1 MEIKVDKD
9 GNIDFGSVTVP
20 KSWNELTLKMYTD
33 IERYYSDKEN
43 SFDTR
48 DILNILCGLTRDDID
63 QLPIEFVERILGNL
77 NWLFKTPDWGEPKNY
92 TEINGEKYI
101 VNIQDKLKVGE
112 FVAVDT
118 AMKADKHNYAAIL
131 AILCRK
137 EGELYDA
144 KFENEVLTNRIE
156 MWENVP
162 VTKVMPIISFFMQCF
177 MILQMPSQLSLEVRE
192 AINHTRNNI
201 ETLHQDGDL
210 TKRYMKSAMKKLK
223 KLEKSISSI

>member
-1 MEIKVDKD
+1 MEIDYGKWTIPN
-9 GNIDFGSVTVP
+9 G
-20 KSWNELTLKMYTD
+20 WNELTLKQYQE
-33 IERYYSDKEN
+33 IERYYSDKDKK
-43 SFDTR
+43 FDVR
-48 DILNILCGLTRDDID
+48 DVLELFTDHSRDEVS

-137 EGELYDA
+137 EGELYDS
-144 KFENEVLTNRIE
+144 KFENEVLDKRIE
-156 MWENVP
+156 MWENAP
-162 VTKVMPIISFFMQCF
+162 VTKVMPIVSFFLQCF

-201 ETLHQDGDL
+201 ETLHQDGAL
-210 TKRYMKSAMKKLK
+210 SKRSMKSAMKKLK

>member
-1 MEIKVDKD
+1 MEIDYGKWTIPN
-9 GNIDFGSVTVP
+9 G
-20 KSWNELTLKMYTD
+20 WNELTLKQYQE
-33 IERYYSDKEN
+33 IERYYSNKDKK
-43 SFDTR
+43 FDVR
-48 DILNILCGLTRDDID
+48 DVLELFTDHSRDEVS

-112 FVAVDT
+112 FIAVDT
-118 AMKADKHNYAAIL
+118 AMKADRHNYAAIL

-162 VTKVMPIISFFMQCF
+162 VTKVMPIVSFFLQCF

-210 TKRYMKSAMKKLK
+210 TKRSMKSAMKKLK

>member
-1 MEIKVDKD
+1 MEIDYGKWTIPN
-9 GNIDFGSVTVP
+9 G
-20 KSWNELTLKMYTD
+20 WNELTLKQYQE
-33 IERYYSDKEN
+33 IERYYSDKDKK
-43 SFDTR
+43 FDVR
-48 DILNILCGLTRDDID
+48 DVLELFTDHSKADID

-77 NWLFKTPDWGEPKNY
+77 NWLFKAPDWGEPKNY
-92 TEINGEKYI
+92 TEINGEKYV

-112 FVAVDT
+112 FIATDA

-137 EGELYDA
+137 EGELYDS
-144 KFENEVLTNRIE
+144 KFENEVLDKRIE

-201 ETLHQDGDL
+201 ETLHQDGAL
-210 TKRYMKSAMKKLK
+210 SKRSMKSAMKKLK

>member
-1 MEIKVDKD
+1 MEIDYGKWTIPN
-9 GNIDFGSVTVP
+9 G
-20 KSWNELTLKMYTD
+20 WNELTLKQYQE
-33 IERYYSDKEN
+33 IERYYSNKDKK
-43 SFDTR
+43 FDVR
-48 DILNILCGLTRDDID
+48 DVLELFTDHSRDDID

-92 TEINGEKYI
+92 TEINGEKYV

-112 FVAVDT
+112 FIAVDT

-156 MWENVP
+156 MWENAP

>member
-1 MEIKVDKD
+1 MEIDYGKWTIAN
-9 GNIDFGSVTVP
+9 G
-20 KSWNELTLKMYTD
+20 WNELTLKQYQE
-33 IERYYSDKEN
+33 IERYYSNKDEK
-43 SFDTR
+43 FDVRNVLELFT
-48 DILNILCGLTRDDID
+48 DHSRDDID

>member
-1 MEIKVDKD
+1 MEIDYGKWTIAN
-9 GNIDFGSVTVP
+9 G
-20 KSWNELTLKMYTD
+20 WNELTLKQYQE
-33 IERYYSDKEN
+33 IERYYSNKDEK
-43 SFDTR
+43 FDVRNVLELFT
-48 DILNILCGLTRDDID
+48 DHSRDDID

-210 TKRYMKSAMKKLK
+210 TKRSMKSAMKKLK

>member
-1 MEIKVDKD
+1 MEIDYGKWTIPN
-9 GNIDFGSVTVP
+9 G
-20 KSWNELTLKMYTD
+20 WNELTLKQYQE
-33 IERYYSDKEN
+33 IERYYSDKDKK
-43 SFDTR
+43 FDVR
-48 DILNILCGLTRDDID
+48 DVLELFTDHSRDEVS

-112 FVAVDT
+112 FIAVDT
-118 AMKADKHNYAAIL
+118 AMKADRHNYAAIL

-162 VTKVMPIISFFMQCF
+162 VTKVMPIVSFFLQCF

-210 TKRYMKSAMKKLK
+210 TKRSMKSAMKKLK

>member
-1 MEIKVDKD
+1 MEIDYGKWTIPN
-9 GNIDFGSVTVP
+9 G
-20 KSWNELTLKMYTD
+20 WNELTLKQYQE
-33 IERYYSDKEN
+33 IERYYSDKDKK
-43 SFDTR
+43 FDVR
-48 DILNILCGLTRDDID
+48 DVLELFTDHSRDDID

-92 TEINGEKYI
+92 TEINNEKYI
-101 VNIQDKLKVGE
+101 VNIQDRLKVGE
-112 FVAVDT
+112 FIAVDT

-137 EGELYDA
+137 EGELYDS

-192 AINHTRNNI
+192 AINHTRNSI
-201 ETLHQDGDL
+201 ETLHQDGAL
-210 TKRYMKSAMKKLK
+210 TKRSMKSAMKKLK

>member
-1 MEIKVDKD
+1 MEIDYGKW
-9 GNIDFGSVTVP
+9 TVA
-20 KSWNELTLKMYTD
+20 KSWNELSLKQFQE
-33 IERYYSDKEN
+33 IEKYYSEKDKK
-43 SFDTR
+43 FDVR
-48 DILNILCGLTRDDID
+48 DVLELFTDHSRDEID
-63 QLPIEFVERILGNL
+63 QLPIEFVERILGSL
-77 NWLFKTPDWGEPKNY
+77 NWLYESPDWGEPKNY

-118 AMKADKHNYAAIL
+118 AMKADRHNYAAIL

-137 EGELYDA
+137 EGELYDS

-210 TKRYMKSAMKKLK
+210 TKRSMKSAMKKLK